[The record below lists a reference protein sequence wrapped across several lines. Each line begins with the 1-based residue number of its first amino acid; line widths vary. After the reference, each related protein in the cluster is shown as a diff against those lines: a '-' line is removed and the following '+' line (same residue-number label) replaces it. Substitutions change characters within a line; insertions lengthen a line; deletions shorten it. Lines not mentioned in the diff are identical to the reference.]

1 MMNTPARQ
9 ARLELRMTAEQRSQI
24 EEAAEAQEMT
34 VAAWALD
41 RLMASAV
48 RDIEEARTVALS
60 EEAFTEF
67 EMLLDQDE
75 EELVHSELG
84 PTY

>member
-9 ARLELRMTAEQRSQI
+9 ARLELRMTQEQKSQI

-41 RLMASAV
+41 RLMASAL

-84 PTY
+84 STY